1 MQLYLIFFMIKS
13 YFKGRKLRE
22 YKSQIK
28 EIIATTTIS
37 TPLGEMFA
45 AASKKGI
52 VMLCFFTPFNVEAKI
67 QTLKN
72 TFDADVIPAN
82 SEIFDALRV
91 QLDEYFA
98 KKRTTFEIPLQLVGS
113 TFQVKCWKE
122 LLNIPY
128 GKTISY
134 KQEAL
139 NIENPTAHRAVAN
152 ANAQNM
158 IAILVPCHRVIASN
172 GKLSGY
178 NGGVEK
184 KEFLLNLEA
193 K

>member
-1 MQLYLIFFMIKS
+1 M
-13 YFKGRKLRE
+13 RE
-22 YKSQIK
+22 YKTQTK
-28 EIIATTTIS
+28 EIITTTTFS

-52 VMLCFFTPFNVEAKI
+52 VMLTFFTPFNIEAKI
-67 QTLKN
+67 AVLKN
-72 TFDADVIPAN
+72 TLDADVIPAN
-82 SEIFDALRV
+82 GEIFEVLKI
-91 QLDEYFA
+91 QLEEYFD

-113 TFQVKCWKE
+113 PFQIQCWKE

-134 KQEAL
+134 KEQAIK
-139 NIENPTAHRAVAN
+139 IENEKAHRAVAN

-158 IAILVPCHRVIASN
+158 IAILVPCHRVILSD

-184 KEFLLNLEA
+184 KEFLLKLEQND

>member
-1 MQLYLIFFMIKS
+1 M
-13 YFKGRKLRE
+13 RE
-22 YKSQIK
+22 YKTQTK
-28 EIIATTTIS
+28 EIITTTTFS

-52 VMLCFFTPFNVEAKI
+52 VMLTFFTPFHIEAKI
-67 QTLKN
+67 AVLKN
-72 TFDADVIPAN
+72 TLNADVIPAN
-82 SEIFDALRV
+82 GEIFEVLKT
-91 QLDEYFA
+91 QLTEYFNN
-98 KKRTTFEIPLQLVGS
+98 KRTTFEIPLQLVGS
-113 TFQVKCWKE
+113 PFQVKCWKE

-134 KQEAL
+134 KEH
-139 NIENPTAHRAVAN
+139 ITN

-158 IAILVPCHRVIASN
+158 IAILVPCHRVISSD

-184 KEFLLNLEA
+184 KEFLLKLEQND

>member
-1 MQLYLIFFMIKS
+1 M
-13 YFKGRKLRE
+13 RE
-22 YKSQIK
+22 YKSQTK
-28 EIIATTTIS
+28 EIIATTTFS

-52 VMLCFFTPFNVEAKI
+52 VMLCFFTPYNIEAKI
-67 QTLKN
+67 DTLKK
-72 TFDADVIPAN
+72 TLDADVIPAN
-82 SEIFDALRV
+82 SEIFDVLKT
-91 QLDEYFA
+91 QLNEYFD
-98 KKRTTFEIPLQLVGS
+98 KKRTTFEIPLQLIGS
-113 TFQVKCWKE
+113 SFQVKCWKE

-134 KQEAL
+134 KQQAL
-139 NIENPTAHRAVAN
+139 NIDQEKAHRAVAN

-172 GKLSGY
+172 GNLSGY

-184 KEFLLNLEA
+184 KEFLLKLEND

>member
-1 MQLYLIFFMIKS
+1 M
-13 YFKGRKLRE
+13 RE
-22 YKSQIK
+22 YKTQTK
-28 EIIATTTIS
+28 EIITTTTFS
-37 TPLGEMFA
+37 TPLGEIFA

-52 VMLCFFTPFNVEAKI
+52 VMLTFFTPFNIEAKI
-67 QTLKN
+67 AVLKN
-72 TFDADVIPAN
+72 TLDADVIPAN
-82 SEIFDALRV
+82 GEIFQVLKI
-91 QLDEYFA
+91 QLEEYFD
-98 KKRTTFEIPLQLVGS
+98 KKRTTFEIPLQLIGS
-113 TFQVKCWKE
+113 PFQIQCWKE

-134 KQEAL
+134 KEQAIKIKNEK
-139 NIENPTAHRAVAN
+139 AHRAVAN

-158 IAILVPCHRVIASN
+158 IAILVPCHRVISSD

-184 KEFLLNLEA
+184 KEFLLKLEQND

>member
-1 MQLYLIFFMIKS
+1 M
-13 YFKGRKLRE
+13 RE
-22 YKSQIK
+22 YKTQTK
-28 EIIATTTIS
+28 EIINTTTFS

-52 VMLCFFTPFNVEAKI
+52 VMLTFFTPFYIEAKI
-67 QTLKN
+67 EVLKKTLN
-72 TFDADVIPAN
+72 AEVIPAN
-82 SEIFDALRV
+82 NEIFKALKI
-91 QLDEYFA
+91 QLNEYFE
-98 KKRTTFEIPLQLVGS
+98 KKRTTFEIPLQLIGS
-113 TFQVKCWKE
+113 PFQVKCWKE

-134 KQEAL
+134 KEQAIKIGNEKAF
-139 NIENPTAHRAVAN
+139 RAVAN
-152 ANAQNM
+152 ANGQNM

-178 NGGVEK
+178 TGGVEK
-184 KEFLLNLEA
+184 KEFLLKLE

>member
-1 MQLYLIFFMIKS
+1 MLKS
-13 YFKGRKLRE
+13 NYKGYKLRE
-22 YKSQIK
+22 YKSETK

-52 VMLCFFTPFNVEAKI
+52 VMLSFFTPFNVEAKI
-67 QTLKN
+67 DALKK
-72 TFDADVIPAN
+72 TFNADVIPAN
-82 SEIFDALRV
+82 SEIFDALRT
-91 QLDEYFA
+91 QLNEYFN
-98 KKRTTFEIPLQLVGS
+98 KERTTFEIPLQLVGS
-113 TFQVKCWKE
+113 SFQVECWKE

-134 KQEAL
+134 KQQAT
-139 NIENPTAHRAVAN
+139 NINKPTSHRAVSN

-184 KEFLLNLEA
+184 KEFLLNLEN